1 MTAIETEIHETEDDR
16 VARWRLEQ
24 LVRAGYDETE
34 ALVLADLVHIDLH
47 AALDLVGRGCPSD
60 TALRILV

>member
-24 LVRAGYDETE
+24 LLRAGYEATD
-34 ALVLADLVHIDLH
+34 ALVLADLVHVDLH

-60 TALRILV
+60 TAPRILV